1 MDKKEAIL
9 QAAMA
14 LFSEKGYKSAS
25 ISDITESAGI
35 AAGTFYLY
43 FESKTQLF
51 MDLFLEENVKLKKQI
66 MEKIDLTADPREVVQ
81 QLMMLNLQGMSANPI
96 LNEWYNREVFEKIE
110 KKYQEE
116 NGLDQVDFLYS
127 IFIEVVKKW
136 QAEGKMRSDIDSEMV
151 MALFTA
157 IINIDA
163 HKEEIGIQYFP
174 QILDYLFGFLMDGLL
189 ID

>member
-9 QAAMA
+9 RAAKS
-14 LFSEKGYKSAS
+14 LFSEKGYKDTS

-43 FESKTQLF
+43 FDSKTQLF
-51 MDLFLEENVKLKKQI
+51 MDLFLAENIKLKKQL
-66 MEKIDLTADPREVVQ
+66 MEQVDLEADPRTVIQ
-81 QLMMLNLQGMSANPI
+81 QLMALNMQGMSANPI
-96 LNEWYNREVFEKIE
+96 LNEWYNRDVFEKIE
-110 KKYQEE
+110 KKYREE
-116 NGLDQVDFLYS
+116 KGLDQLDFLYS
-127 IFIEVVKKW
+127 IFIEVVKRW

-189 ID
+189 IE